1 LLRRHYE
8 AYNRLIARV
17 MEPVAPTNASLEN
30 SRIVSDSSDAR
41 SIDTVRGLPILT
53 ERDSMLGVS
62 LSSPSRMR
70 FARLKDLIDLYAL
83 NEIEE
88 YLKQKESLVSLV
100 SRQLNLSRGGRS
112 TSTPRVSQTT

>member
-1 LLRRHYE
+1 
-8 AYNRLIARV
+8 
-17 MEPVAPTNASLEN
+17 
-30 SRIVSDSSDAR
+30 VSESSDAR
-41 SIDTVRGLPILT
+41 SVDTVRGIGFVT
-53 ERDSMLGVS
+53 EKDSMLGVS

-100 SRQLNLSRGGRS
+100 SA
-112 TSTPRVSQTT
+112 TPAPNVIVFHTEKT